1 MEKHM
6 ASTAPQPSPNT
17 TPQPDLCAHFSLSG
31 RPFTQEIS
39 ATRMWRH
46 TGLDELLDDLD
57 ASVSA
62 RMSVAVIAPSG
73 TGKTALLRRLVDRL
87 PETRYQV
94 ADIKVTSVGNRDF
107 YRGLARALTVEPV
120 GTWPG
125 LLEKLQAYAQSLA
138 ATEARRLV
146 IIIDEAQDMRPDV
159 LSTLRVLT
167 NFNLDSELL
176 ISIILVGD
184 GGLETLLRRPDMEAL
199 RSRLSRVL
207 RIRLLS
213 KAETKAYIDHRLDLA
228 GARQQILDDSAVD
241 AVYDF
246 SRGNLRAID
255 HLCRT
260 ALDLAARQKLDTIDA
275 GIITAARKMLP

>member
-1 MEKHM
+1 M
-6 ASTAPQPSPNT
+6 ASTAPQPSTNT

-57 ASVSA
+57 TAVSA

-107 YRGLARALTVEPV
+107 YRGLARALTVEPA

-213 KAETKAYIDHRLDLA
+213 KTETKAYIDHRLDLA
-228 GARQQILDDSAVD
+228 GARQQILDDSAVE

>member
-1 MEKHM
+1 M
-6 ASTAPQPSPNT
+6 ASISTQST
-17 TPQPDLCAHFSLSG
+17 TDTPLIPDPRAHFSFTAL
-31 RPFTQEIS
+31 PFTQEIP
-39 ATRMWRH
+39 ANKMWRQP
-46 TGLDELLDDLD
+46 GLDELVDDLE

-73 TGKTALLRRLVDRL
+73 TGKTTLLRRLVERL
-87 PETRYQV
+87 PDTRYQV
-94 ADIKVTSVGNRDF
+94 ADIKVTSVSNRDF
-107 YRGLARALTVEPV
+107 YRGLARALAVEPT
-120 GTWPG
+120 GTWPA
-125 LLEKLQAYAQSLA
+125 LLEKLQTHAQSLA

-146 IIIDEAQDMRPDV
+146 VIIDEAQDMRPEV

-184 GGLETLLRRPDMEAL
+184 SGLDTLLHRPDMEAL
-199 RSRLSRVL
+199 RSRLSRVI
-207 RIRLLS
+207 RVRLLS
-213 KAETKAYIDHRLDLA
+213 RTETKAYIDHRLDLV
-228 GARQQILDDSAVD
+228 GARQQILDDSAVE

-260 ALDLAARQKLDTIDA
+260 TLEIAARQKLETVDA
-275 GIITAARKMLP
+275 GIVTAARKRLP

>member
-1 MEKHM
+1 M
-6 ASTAPQPSPNT
+6 ASTAPQSLPNT
-17 TPQPDLCAHFSLSG
+17 TPQLDLRAHFGLTEL
-31 RPFTQEIS
+31 PFTQEIS
-39 ATRMWRH
+39 ATKMWRQP
-46 TGLDELLDDLD
+46 GLDELVDGLE

-73 TGKTALLRRLVDRL
+73 TGKSALLRRLVERL

-94 ADIKVTSVGNRDF
+94 ADIKVTSVSNRDF
-107 YRGLARALTVEPV
+107 YQGLARALAVEPA
-120 GTWPG
+120 GTWPR
-125 LLEKLQAYAQSLA
+125 LLEKLQAYAQALA

-146 IIIDEAQDMRPDV
+146 IIVDEAQDMRPEV

-176 ISIILVGD
+176 ISIVLVGD
-184 GGLETLLRRPDMEAL
+184 GGLDTLLHRPDMEAL
-199 RSRLSRVL
+199 RSRLSRVF

-213 KAETKAYIDHRLDLA
+213 KTETKAYIDHRLDLT
-228 GARQQILDDSAVD
+228 GARQQLLDDSAVE

-260 ALDLAARQKLDTIDA
+260 ALDLAARQKLETIDA
-275 GIITAARKMLP
+275 GLVTAARKRLP

>member
-1 MEKHM
+1 
-6 ASTAPQPSPNT
+6 
-17 TPQPDLCAHFSLSG
+17 
-31 RPFTQEIS
+31 
-39 ATRMWRH
+39 MWRQP
-46 TGLDELLDDLD
+46 GLDELVDGLE

-73 TGKTALLRRLVDRL
+73 TGKSALLRRLVERL

-94 ADIKVTSVGNRDF
+94 AEIKVTSVSNRDF
-107 YRGLARALTVEPV
+107 YRGLARALAVEPT

-146 IIIDEAQDMRPDV
+146 IVIDEAQDMRPEV

-176 ISIILVGD
+176 ISIVLVGD
-184 GGLETLLRRPDMEAL
+184 GGLDTLLHRPDMEAL
-199 RSRLSRVL
+199 RSRLSRVF

-213 KAETKAYIDHRLDLA
+213 KTETKAYIDHRLDLT
-228 GARQQILDDSAVD
+228 GARQQLLDDSAVE

-260 ALDLAARQKLDTIDA
+260 ALDLAARQKLETIDA
-275 GIITAARKMLP
+275 GLVTAARKRLP

>member
-1 MEKHM
+1 MTSIAQKPL
-6 ASTAPQPSPNT
+6 TDTPPQSDPR
-17 TPQPDLCAHFSLSG
+17 AHFG
-31 RPFTQEIS
+31 FAEWPFTQEIS
-39 ATRMWRH
+39 ATKMWRH
-46 TGLDELLDDLD
+46 PGLDELVDELDS
-57 ASVSA
+57 AVSA

-73 TGKTALLRRLVDRL
+73 TGKTALLRRLVERL

-107 YRGLARALTVEPV
+107 YRGLARALTVEPT
-120 GTWPG
+120 GTWPA
-125 LLEKLQAYAQSLA
+125 LLEKLQVYAQTLA

-146 IIIDEAQDMRPDV
+146 VIVDEAQDMRPEV

-167 NFNLDSELL
+167 NFKLDSELL

-184 GGLETLLRRPDMEAL
+184 GGLDTLLHRADMEAL
-199 RSRLSRVL
+199 RSRLSRVI

-213 KAETKAYIDHRLDLA
+213 RTETKTYIEHRLDLS
-228 GARQQILDDSAVD
+228 GARGQIFDDSAVE

-260 ALDLAARQKLDTIDA
+260 ALDLAARRNLETIDA
-275 GIITAARKMLP
+275 GIVTAARKKLP

>member
-1 MEKHM
+1 M
-6 ASTAPQPSPNT
+6 ASTAPQSLPNT
-17 TPQPDLCAHFSLSG
+17 TPQLDLRAHFGLTEL
-31 RPFTQEIS
+31 PFTQEIS
-39 ATRMWRH
+39 ATKMWRQP
-46 TGLDELLDDLD
+46 GLDELVDGLE

-73 TGKTALLRRLVDRL
+73 TGKSALLRRLVERL

-94 ADIKVTSVGNRDF
+94 ADIKVTSVSNRDF
-107 YRGLARALTVEPV
+107 YQGLARALAVEPA
-120 GTWPG
+120 GTWPR
-125 LLEKLQAYAQSLA
+125 LLEKLQAYAQALA

-146 IIIDEAQDMRPDV
+146 IIVDEAQDMRPEV

-176 ISIILVGD
+176 ISIVLVGD
-184 GGLETLLRRPDMEAL
+184 GGLDTLLHRPDMEAL
-199 RSRLSRVL
+199 RSRLSRVF

-213 KAETKAYIDHRLDLA
+213 KTETKAYIDHRLDLT
-228 GARQQILDDSAVD
+228 GARQQLLDDSAVE
-241 AVYDF
+241 AGYDF

-260 ALDLAARQKLDTIDA
+260 ALDLAARQKLETIDA
-275 GIITAARKMLP
+275 GLVTAARKRLP